1 MLIFANIM
9 SNETIT
15 HEGIITKINDDE
27 LEIKILAKSA
37 CAACH
42 AQSACSMSDMK
53 EKRLTVPRPKNQDF
67 QLMQKVNVRMKVSQG
82 NKAAILGY
90 LLPFILLMAVLF
102 SLIGCGLGEG
112 LSALCS
118 IAALIPYYAILHLR
132 RDKLKKQF
140 EYEIE

>member
-1 MLIFANIM
+1 MNK
-9 SNETIT
+9 ETIT
-15 HEGIITKINDDE
+15 HEGVITEISDEELKIN
-27 LEIKILAKSA
+27 ILSKSA

-42 AQSACSMSDMK
+42 AKSACSMSDMK
-53 EKRLTVPRPKNQDF
+53 EKILTVPRPKNRDF
-67 QLMQKVNVRMKVSQG
+67 QLMQQVNVRMEVSQG

-90 LLPFILLMAVLF
+90 LLPFVLMMAVLF
-102 SLIGCGLGEG
+102 TLIGCGLGEG

-118 IAALIPYYAILHLR
+118 IAALIPYYIILYLC

>member
-1 MLIFANIM
+1 MN
-9 SNETIT
+9 NETIT
-15 HEGIITKINDDE
+15 HEGIITKIGDE
-27 LEIKILAKSA
+27 ELKINILSKSA

-42 AQSACSMSDMK
+42 AKSACSMSDMK
-53 EKRLTVPRPKNQDF
+53 EKTLTVPKPGNRDF
-67 QLMQKVNVRMKVSQG
+67 QLMQQVNVRMKVSQG

-90 LLPFILLMAVLF
+90 LLPFVLMMAVLF
-102 SLIGCGLGEG
+102 TLIGCGLGEG

-118 IAALIPYYAILHLR
+118 IAALIPYYFTLYLR

>member
-1 MLIFANIM
+1 M

-15 HEGIITKINDDE
+15 HEGVITKISDDE
-27 LEIKILAKSA
+27 LEINILAKSA

-53 EKRLTVPRPKNQDF
+53 DKILTVPRPKNQSF

-102 SLIGCGLGEG
+102 TLIGCGFGEG

-118 IAALIPYYAILHLR
+118 IAALIPYYIILYLR

>member
-1 MLIFANIM
+1 MN
-9 SNETIT
+9 NETIT
-15 HEGIITKINDDE
+15 REGIITKISSDD
-27 LEIKILAKSA
+27 LEIRILSKSA

-53 EKRLTVPRPKNQDF
+53 EKILTVPRPKNRNF
-67 QLMQKVNVRMKVSQG
+67 QLMQQVNVKMKVSQG

-102 SLIGCGLGEG
+102 TLIGCGLGEG

-118 IAALIPYYAILHLR
+118 IAALIPYYIILYLR

>member
-1 MLIFANIM
+1 M

-15 HEGIITKINDDE
+15 HEGVITKISDSE
-27 LEIKILAKSA
+27 LEINILAKSA

-53 EKRLTVPRPKNQDF
+53 EKILNVPRPKNRDF
-67 QLMQKVNVRMKVSQG
+67 QLMQQVNVRMKVSQG

-90 LLPFILLMAVLF
+90 LIPFILMMAVLF
-102 SLIGCGLGEG
+102 TLIGCGLGEG

-118 IAALIPYYAILHLR
+118 IAALIPYYIILYLR

>member
-1 MLIFANIM
+1 M

>member
-1 MLIFANIM
+1 MN
-9 SNETIT
+9 NETIT
-15 HEGIITKINDDE
+15 HEGIITKIGSDD
-27 LEIKILAKSA
+27 LEIRILSKSA

-53 EKRLTVPRPKNQDF
+53 EKILSVPRPKNRDF
-67 QLMQKVNVRMKVSQG
+67 QLMQQVNVRMEVSQG

-90 LLPFILLMAVLF
+90 LLPFVLMMAVLF
-102 SLIGCGLGEG
+102 TLIGCGLGEG

-118 IAALIPYYAILHLR
+118 IAALIPYYIILYLR

>member
-1 MLIFANIM
+1 M

-67 QLMQKVNVRMKVSQG
+67 QLMQKVNVRMKASQG